1 MLVPKLRFKEFK
13 DDWIKNKL
21 GEIGVFKNGISK
33 SEKYFGH
40 GYKFVN
46 LQDIFG
52 KNEIKNGDYQLVEV
66 SPKELDEYKLNIGD
80 VLFVRSSVKPSGVGL
95 TSVVTEKMID
105 TVYSGFIIRFR
116 EIYNILNLKF
126 KKYCFYTDN
135 FRKEVLKRSSSS
147 ANTNINQDN
156 LSVLPIYYPSKI
168 EQEKIANFLSLLDK
182 KIELQQRKIDTL
194 KIYKKGLIDKIYKEK
209 LKMIKE
215 VELKKYAY
223 LQGGYAF
230 KSELFSKKGIPI
242 IRIAN
247 IVENRVNLKDIVFY
261 DNKNSIDSKFEI
273 NIGDMLIAMSGAN
286 TGKIGIYKENIKS
299 YLNQRVG
306 KIVLKR
312 KDINYSYLY
321 FLFESSSYNIQLNS
335 KLVAGAQPNISPSDI
350 ESLKFKIP
358 SIELQVNIAEM
369 VMNIN
374 KKIYIEENRIQE
386 LNKLKKGLL
395 QKMFI

>member
-116 EIYNILNLKF
+116 EIYNILNLNF

-182 KIELQQRKIDTL
+182 KIELQNQKIEAL
-194 KIYKKGLIDKIYKEK
+194 KIYKRGLIQKIYQTNYNNKIKMKEILIQK
-209 LKMIKE
+209 SIRNTND
-215 VELKKYAY
+215 KKYNVYSVSNKDGFILQTEQFKERMVASEDTRNYKVVEKDDFAY
-223 LQGGYAF
+223 NPARINVGSIARMKQDI
-230 KSELFSKKGIPI
+230 KGIISPMYICFKCNEKI
-242 IRIAN
+242 IP
-247 IVENRVNLKDIVFY
+247 E
-261 DNKNSIDSKFEI
+261 
-273 NIGDMLIAMSGAN
+273 
-286 TGKIGIYKENIKS
+286 
-299 YLNQRVG
+299 YLE
-306 KIVLKR
+306 
-312 KDINYSYLY
+312 Y
-321 FLFESSSYNIQLNS
+321 FFESSKFTYEMNKRLEGSVRMCLSYESMLNI
-335 KLVAGAQPNISPSDI
+335 P
-350 ESLKFKIP
+350 
-358 SIELQVNIAEM
+358 IELP
-369 VMNIN
+369 N
-374 KKIYIEENRIQE
+374 KNEQEKISEILKSLSQKIKKEEKKYME
-386 LNKLKKGLL
+386 LNMLKKGLL
-395 QKMFI
+395 QKMLSLTVN